1 MCGGGGQEQ
10 EEPLRRIRINKN
22 NAADRN
28 NLIIMR
34 KNKNKNK
41 KQEHPRGRHVA
52 QVAQQIAAVWGPCRL
67 SSWHSWLWNTPSGP
81 SHETLHCLKSQLH
94 IIHWSEHRRNIFY
107 LFQPQATF
115 FY

>member
-52 QVAQQIAAVWGPCRL
+52 QVAQQIAAVLGPCRL
-67 SSWHSWLWNTPSGP
+67 SSIPGCGI
-81 SHETLHCLKSQLH
+81 LHLD
-94 IIHWSEHRRNIFY
+94 
-107 LFQPQATF
+107 QATRPF
-115 FY
+115 IV